1 MAHPR
6 ILDEEEAR
14 QFLAKECA
22 KRPSVAA
29 WCNDNGQL
37 PSFVSEMI
45 SGRKP
50 ISKRVC
56 AILGLR
62 KVTRFEVD
70 EHAKLR

>member
-1 MAHPR
+1 MK
-6 ILDEEEAR
+6 LLTEADAR
-14 QFLAKECA
+14 ERLRRACA
-22 KRPSVAA
+22 SRPSIAA
-29 WCNDNGQL
+29 WCNDNDQL

-70 EHAKLR
+70 ERAKLR